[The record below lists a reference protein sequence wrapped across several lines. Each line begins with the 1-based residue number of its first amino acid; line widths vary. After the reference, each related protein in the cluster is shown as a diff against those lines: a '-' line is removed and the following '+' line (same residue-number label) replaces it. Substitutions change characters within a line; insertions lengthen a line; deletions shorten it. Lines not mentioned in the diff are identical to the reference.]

1 MSKVPEWL
9 LYFLLLAVFA
19 AVGFVVGTILISAVV
34 P

>member
-19 AVGFVVGTILISAVV
+19 AVGFAVGTILISWII